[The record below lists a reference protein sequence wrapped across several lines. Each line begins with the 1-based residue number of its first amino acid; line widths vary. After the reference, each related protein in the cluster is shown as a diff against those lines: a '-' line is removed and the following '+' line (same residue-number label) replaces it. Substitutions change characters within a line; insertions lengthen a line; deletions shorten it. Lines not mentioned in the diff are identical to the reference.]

1 MSLVAGRG
9 PLSKDPAGWF
19 SSRLPNDLVFIEP
32 EPDAPGFVHVPWGA
46 VDAWL
51 EEGRLRV
58 DVAGT
63 NLVDTVDTVVVFETA
78 LEPRLYVDPSL
89 VRTDLLRRS
98 DTASYCNY
106 KRDATYWS
114 AVIGD
119 TVVEDVT

>member
-1 MSLVAGRG
+1 M
-9 PLSKDPAGWF
+9 
-19 SSRLPNDLVFIEP
+19 
-32 EPDAPGFVHVPWGA
+32 
-46 VDAWL
+46 
-51 EEGRLRV
+51 
-58 DVAGT
+58 AGT

-119 TVVEDVT
+119 TVVEDVTWSYEIRRRRPFRSRAT

>member
-1 MSLVAGRG
+1 M
-9 PLSKDPAGWF
+9 
-19 SSRLPNDLVFIEP
+19 
-32 EPDAPGFVHVPWGA
+32 
-46 VDAWL
+46 
-51 EEGRLRV
+51 
-58 DVAGT
+58 AGT

-106 KRDATYWS
+106 KGDATYWS

-119 TVVEDVT
+119 TVSRTSPGATRIRRRRPFRSRAT